1 MATPDQRA
9 SAQTRPVAV
18 LKWTAIVIG
27 SVLVVLLI
35 ALAVLDANADALR
48 GPIARAA
55 SAHLGR
61 AVHIDGRLQLHLLSW
76 TPRVVVN
83 QLRVANPDWVTVRES
98 EGKAAGRAKPGA
110 QTPHEK
116 APHEKAP
123 NEAAEPAAGS
133 PGEPT
138 DMARIGKLEV
148 SLSIPA
154 LFKGEVLLPY
164 LGVDDS
170 DINLVRDT
178 KQRANWD
185 FSTNGPSK
193 PSTKPTRLPV
203 LGSLHLGA
211 GHLIMVD
218 EIRKL
223 HFSGT
228 LAADQAA
235 NGGAQSLSLKG
246 DGSINEQPFEL
257 TATGDPLITAESHQ
271 PYTLASDIRAG
282 RTKVK
287 SRITITKPFD
297 MGSVVADLTASGD
310 DLADLYYLSGLAL
323 PNTAPYTVSAHLQRR
338 GTLLKLTN
346 FKGTLGNSDIHGTLS
361 VETAA
366 ARPILNADLATKLL
380 DIKDLGPTLGTRAAT
395 NPSSLSRQQAREQN
409 PVESTAKARA
419 ATSHAGQTA
428 STQAASTQ
436 TAANG
441 NDANAG
447 STEALH
453 GAKPKSAQTRTA
465 EAQQADA
472 EAAQGE
478 TLLPDAKL
486 DLKRI
491 RGMDA
496 NVKYRAEAVKTE
508 KMSIKEIS
516 LALRLDNGVMT
527 FTPVAFTLP
536 QGTLTSNIKIDGSK
550 DVPEIAIDSR
560 LTEVRLSQFKMK
572 DGQEPLD
579 GTMVGRAILHGRG
592 KSLHEVGSTAEG
604 TLSIAV
610 PHGDIRNAFAE
621 LMGINAANGL
631 GLLLTKNQDKTGI
644 RCGVANFKAEGG
656 VFAAQD
662 IVFDTD
668 KVLITGKGQVDLG
681 TENLDLTL
689 NGQPKKFR
697 FFRIKSSIAL
707 DGTLSKPKVG
717 ITPGNTPGQ
726 IALATALGVLA
737 TPLASVLAF
746 IDPGLAKDADCS
758 SLLAEAESQGA
769 PKESDQ
775 AKDQSRGDP
784 NKQPPNAPIKDAQ
797 RSTKAR
803 SIT

>member
-1 MATPDQRA
+1 MATPEHRA

-27 SVLVVLLI
+27 SLLVVLLI

-83 QLRVANPDWVTVRES
+83 QLRIANPDWVTVQES

-110 QTPHEK
+110 Q
-116 APHEKAP
+116 APHEKASHEGAP
-123 NEAAEPAAGS
+123 DEAAEHPARN

-138 DMARIGKLEV
+138 DMVRIGQLEV

-164 LGVDDS
+164 LGIDDS

-178 KQRANWD
+178 RERANWD

-193 PSTKPTRLPV
+193 PSTRPTRLPV

-211 GHLIMVD
+211 GHLVMVD

-257 TATGDPLITAESHQ
+257 TATGDPLITAESHK
-271 PYTLASDIRAG
+271 PYTLVSDIRAG

-323 PNTAPYTVSAHLQRR
+323 PNTAPYTVSGHLQRR

-380 DIKDLGPTLGTRAAT
+380 DIKDLGPTLGTRAVT

-428 STQAASTQ
+428 STQTASNQ
-436 TAANG
+436 P
-441 NDANAG
+441 DANAG

-472 EAAQGE
+472 KAAKGE

-536 QGTLTSNIKIDGSK
+536 QGTLTSNIKIEGSK

-560 LTEVRLSQFKMK
+560 LTEVRLSQFKTK

-604 TLSIAV
+604 TLSVAV

-668 KVLITGKGQVDLG
+668 KVLITGKGQIDLG

-758 SLLAEAESQGA
+758 SLLAEAEGQGA
-769 PKESDQ
+769 PKETDP
-775 AKDQSRGDP
+775 AKADP
-784 NKQPPNAPIKDAQ
+784 NKQLPPNAPIKDAQ

>member
-1 MATPDQRA
+1 MGIPHKPA

-27 SVLVVLLI
+27 SLLVVLLI
-35 ALAVLDANADALR
+35 ALGVLDANADALR
-48 GPIARAA
+48 GPIARLA

-61 AVHIDGRLQLHLLSW
+61 TVHIDGPLQLHLLSW

-83 QLRVANPDWVTVRES
+83 QLRVANPDWVTKKES

-110 QTPHEK
+110 KDTEENAHD
-116 APHEKAP
+116 
-123 NEAAEPAAGS
+123 AGEHGAKS
-133 PGEPT
+133 AGEPT
-138 DMARIGKLEV
+138 DMVRIGQLQV
-148 SLSIPA
+148 SISIPA

-164 LGVDDS
+164 LGIDDS

-178 KQRANWD
+178 RKRANWD
-185 FSTNGPSK
+185 FTASGTSK
-193 PSTKPTRLPV
+193 PSTKPAKLPV
-203 LGSLHLGA
+203 LGSLHLGG
-211 GHLIMVD
+211 GHLVVSD

-223 HFSGT
+223 HFNGT
-228 LAADQAA
+228 LTADQAA

-257 TATGDPLITAESHQ
+257 TATGDPLVTAESHK

-323 PNTAPYTVSAHLQRR
+323 PNTAPYTVSGHLQRR

-361 VETAA
+361 IETAA
-366 ARPILNADLATKLL
+366 ARPVLNADLATKLL

-395 NPSSLSRQQAREQN
+395 NPSSLSRQQAREHN

-419 ATSHAGQTA
+419 ATSHAAQTA
-428 STQAASTQ
+428 SPQAAS
-436 TAANG
+436 NEP
-441 NDANAG
+441 DSNAG

-465 EAQQADA
+465 EAQQAD
-472 EAAQGE
+472 EKAAKGE

-516 LALRLDNGVMT
+516 LVLALDNGVMT

-536 QGTLTSNIKIDGSK
+536 QGTLTSNIKIDGSQ
-550 DVPEIAIDSR
+550 DIPQIAIDSR

-604 TLSIAV
+604 TLSIVV

-662 IVFDTD
+662 IVIDTD
-668 KVLITGKGQVDLG
+668 KVLITGKGEVDLG
-681 TENLDLTL
+681 TEDLDLTL

-697 FFRIKSSIAL
+697 FFRIKSPIEL
-707 DGTLSKPKVG
+707 GGTLSKPKVG
-717 ITPGNTPGQ
+717 LKPGNTPGQ
-726 IALATALGVLA
+726 VALATALGVLA

-746 IDPGLAKDADCS
+746 VDPGLAKDADCGE
-758 SLLAEAESQGA
+758 LLAEAQRQGA
-769 PKESDQ
+769 PQETDQ
-775 AKDQSRGDP
+775 ATDDP
-784 NKQPPNAPIKDAQ
+784 NKQPPQDAPIKDAQ

>member
-1 MATPDQRA
+1 MVGEPTA
-9 SAQTRPVAV
+9 STRTRPVTA
-18 LKWTAIVIG
+18 LLWTGIVVG
-27 SVLVVLLI
+27 ALLVVLLI
-35 ALAVLDANADALR
+35 TLAVLDADADALR
-48 GPIARAA
+48 GPITRMAA
-55 SAHLGR
+55 AHLGR
-61 AVHIDGRLQLHLLSW
+61 AVHIDGRLQLHLFSW

-83 QLRVANPDWVTVRES
+83 QLRVANPDWVTVKES
-98 EGKAAGRAKPGA
+98 AGKAAGRARPGA
-110 QTPHEK
+110 KDPHEN
-116 APHEKAP
+116 ARHAGEQ
-123 NEAAEPAAGS
+123 AAKSA
-133 PGEPT
+133 GEPT
-138 DMARIGKLEV
+138 DMVRIGRLQV

-164 LGVDDS
+164 LGIDDS

-178 KQRANWD
+178 KGRANWD
-185 FSTNGPSK
+185 FTPNGPSK
-193 PSTKPTRLPV
+193 PSTQPTRLPV
-203 LGSLHLGA
+203 LGSLHLGS
-211 GHLIMVD
+211 GHLVVSD
-218 EIRKL
+218 EVRKL
-223 HFSGT
+223 HFTGT
-228 LAADQAA
+228 VAADQAA

-257 TATGDPLITAESHQ
+257 SATGDPLITAESHK
-271 PYTLASDIRAG
+271 PYTVASDIRAG

-297 MGSVVADLTASGD
+297 LGSVVADLSASGD

-323 PNTAPYTVSAHLQRR
+323 PNTAPYTVSGHLQRR

-346 FKGTLGNSDIHGTLS
+346 FKGTLGNSDIHGTMS
-361 VETAA
+361 IETAA
-366 ARPILNADLATKLL
+366 ARPVLNADLATRLL

-395 NPSSLSRQQAREQN
+395 TPSSLSRQQSREHN

-419 ATSHAGQTA
+419 ATAHAAQTA
-428 STQAASTQ
+428 SNKPDS
-436 TAANG
+436 
-441 NDANAG
+441 NAG
-447 STEALH
+447 STEGLH
-453 GAKPKSAQTRTA
+453 GAKPKSAETRTA
-465 EAQQADA
+465 EAQQADVK
-472 EAAQGE
+472 AAQGE

-516 LALRLDNGVMT
+516 LVLRLDNGVLT

-536 QGTLTSNIKIDGSK
+536 QGTLTSNIRVDGSK
-550 DVPEIAIDSR
+550 DIPEIAIDSR
-560 LTEVRLSQFKMK
+560 LTAVRLSQFKMK
-572 DGQEPLD
+572 DGEEPLD

-604 TLSIAV
+604 TLSVVV

-631 GLLLTKNQDKTGI
+631 GLLLTRNQEKTGI

-662 IVFDTD
+662 IVIDTD
-668 KVLITGKGQVDLG
+668 KVLITGKGEVDLG
-681 TENLDLTL
+681 TEDLDLTL

-697 FFRIKSSIAL
+697 FFRIKSPIEL
-707 DGTLSKPKVG
+707 GGTLSKPEVG
-717 ITPGNTPGQ
+717 LKPGNTPGQ
-726 IALATALGVLA
+726 VALATALGVLA

-746 IDPGLAKDADCS
+746 VDPGLAKDADCGA
-758 SLLAEAESQGA
+758 LLAEAQRQGA
-769 PKESDQ
+769 PQ
-775 AKDQSRGDP
+775 AADDP
-784 NKQPPNAPIKDAQ
+784 NKQPPKDAPIKDAQ

>member
-1 MATPDQRA
+1 MASSEPTT
-9 SAQTRPVAV
+9 SAQTRPLRV
-18 LKWTAIVIG
+18 LRWTAITIG
-27 SVLVVLLI
+27 GLLVVLLI

-48 GPIARAA
+48 GPISRMA

-61 AVHIDGRLQLHLLSW
+61 EVRIDGHLQLHLLSW

-83 QLRVANPDWVTVRES
+83 QLRVANPDWVTVKES

-110 QTPHEK
+110 RS
-116 APHEKAP
+116 A
-123 NEAAEPAAGS
+123 NEAAQAAKKS
-133 PGEPT
+133 PDEPT
-138 DMARIGKLEV
+138 DMVRIGKLQV

-170 DINLVRDT
+170 DIDLVRDAE
-178 KQRANWD
+178 QRANWD
-185 FSTNGPSK
+185 FSTHGLSKSK
-193 PSTKPTRLPV
+193 PSTKPIKLPV
-203 LGSLHLGA
+203 LGALHLGA
-211 GHLIMVD
+211 GHFVVVD
-218 EIRKL
+218 EVRKL

-228 LAADQAA
+228 VAADQAA

-246 DGSINEQPFEL
+246 DGSINDQPFEL
-257 TATGDPLITAESHQ
+257 SATGDPLITAESHK
-271 PYTLASDIRAG
+271 PYTVASDIRAG

-297 MGSVVADLTASGD
+297 MGSVVADLSASGD

-323 PNTAPYTVSAHLQRR
+323 PNTAPYTVSGHLQRQ
-338 GTLLKLTN
+338 GTSLKLTN
-346 FKGTLGNSDIHGTLS
+346 FKGTLGNSDIHGTMS
-361 VETAA
+361 IETAT
-366 ARPILNADLATKLL
+366 ARPVLNADLYTKVL
-380 DIKDLGPTLGTRAAT
+380 DIKDLGPTLGSRAAKD
-395 NPSSLSRQQAREQN
+395 PSSLSQQQAHEQN
-409 PVESTAKARA
+409 PLKSTEKARSATAHA
-419 ATSHAGQTA
+419 AQT
-428 STQAASTQ
+428 T
-436 TAANG
+436 
-441 NDANAG
+441 ANAG
-447 STEALH
+447 DSNAGNTEGLH
-453 GAKPKSAQTRTA
+453 GAKPKSAQVRTA
-465 EAQQADA
+465 EAKDAD
-472 EAAQGE
+472 EKAAKGD

-496 NVKYRAEAVKTE
+496 NVKYHAEAVKTE
-508 KMSIKEIS
+508 KMSINEIF
-516 LALRLDNGVMT
+516 LALKLDNGVLS
-527 FTPVAFTLP
+527 FTPVSFTLP
-536 QGTLTSNIKIDGSK
+536 QGKLASNITVDGSK
-550 DVPEIAIDSR
+550 DIPEVSIDSR

-579 GTMVGRAILHGRG
+579 GTMVGRAILKGRG

-631 GLLLTKNQDKTGI
+631 GLILTKNQEKTAI

-668 KVLITGKGQVDLG
+668 KVLITGKGEVDLG
-681 TENLDLTL
+681 TENVDLTL

-717 ITPGNTPGQ
+717 LTAGNTPGQ
-726 IALATALGVLA
+726 IALATALGVVA

-758 SLLAEAESQGA
+758 SLLAEARGQGTPQSQDEA
-769 PKESDQ
+769 
-775 AKDQSRGDP
+775 
-784 NKQPPNAPIKDAQ
+784 NKQPPPKDAPIKDAQ

>member
-1 MATPDQRA
+1 MATTSEPTP
-9 SAQTRPVAV
+9 SAQTRPVKVLRWAAV
-18 LKWTAIVIG
+18 VLGAL
-27 SVLVVLLI
+27 LVVLLI

-48 GPIARAA
+48 VPIARMA

-83 QLRVANPDWVTVRES
+83 QLRIANPDWVTVQES

-110 QTPHEK
+110 QTPREK
-116 APHEKAP
+116 APH
-123 NEAAEPAAGS
+123 EAAEPAARN

-138 DMARIGKLEV
+138 DMVRIGKLEL

-164 LGVDDS
+164 LGIDDS

-193 PSTKPTRLPV
+193 PSTKPTRLPM

-211 GHLIMVD
+211 GHLVMAD

-228 LAADQAA
+228 IAADQAA

-257 TATGDPLITAESHQ
+257 TATGDPLVTAESHK
-271 PYTLASDIRAG
+271 PYTLASEIRAG

-287 SRITITKPFD
+287 SRITITKPFE

-323 PNTAPYTVSAHLQRR
+323 PNTAPYTVSGHLERR

-361 VETAA
+361 IETAA

-380 DIKDLGPTLGTRAAT
+380 DIKDLGPTLGTRAVT

-428 STQAASTQ
+428 PTKTAATQ
-436 TAANG
+436 TAANEP
-441 NDANAG
+441 DANAG

-453 GAKPKSAQTRTA
+453 GAQPKSAQVRTV
-465 EAQQADA
+465 EAKNAD
-472 EAAQGE
+472 EKAAKGE

-496 NVKYRAEAVKTE
+496 KVKYHAEAVKTE
-508 KMSIKEIS
+508 KMSINEIF
-516 LALRLDNGVMT
+516 LALKLDNGVLS
-527 FTPVAFTLP
+527 FTPVSFTLP
-536 QGTLTSNIKIDGSK
+536 QGNLTSNITVDGSK
-550 DVPEIAIDSR
+550 DIPEVSIDSR
-560 LTEVRLSQFKMK
+560 LTAVRLSQFKMK

-604 TLSIAV
+604 TLSLVV
-610 PHGDIRNAFAE
+610 PHGDVRNAFAE

-668 KVLITGKGQVDLG
+668 KVLITGKGQIDLG

-717 ITPGNTPGQ
+717 LTPGNTPGQ
-726 IALATALGVLA
+726 VALATALAVVA

-758 SLLAEAESQGA
+758 ALLAEARSQGA
-769 PKESDQ
+769 PEV
-775 AKDQSRGDP
+775 KDDT
-784 NKQPPNAPIKDAQ
+784 KPPPADAPIKDAQ

>member
-1 MATPDQRA
+1 MATREPTT
-9 SAQTRPVAV
+9 SAQTRPVTV
-18 LKWTAIVIG
+18 LKWTAITVAG
-27 SVLVVLLI
+27 LLVVLLI

-48 GPIARAA
+48 GPLARAA

-61 AVHIDGRLQLHLLSW
+61 AVRIDGRLQLHLLSW

-83 QLRVANPDWVTVRES
+83 QLRIANPAWVT
-98 EGKAAGRAKPGA
+98 K
-110 QTPHEK
+110 HE
-116 APHEKAP
+116 
-123 NEAAEPAAGS
+123 
-133 PGEPT
+133 

-170 DINLVRDT
+170 DIDLVRDS

-193 PSTKPTRLPV
+193 PSTKPTKLPV
-203 LGSLHLGA
+203 LGALHLGG
-211 GHLIMVD
+211 GHLVIAD

-223 HFSGT
+223 HFNGT
-228 LAADQAA
+228 IAADQAA

-257 TATGDPLITAESHQ
+257 TATGDPLVTAESHK

-287 SRITITKPFD
+287 SRITINKPFD
-297 MGSVVADLTASGD
+297 MGSVVADMSASGD

-323 PNTAPYTVSAHLQRR
+323 PNTAPYTVSGHLQRQ

-346 FKGTLGNSDIHGTLS
+346 FKGTLGNSDIHGTIS

-366 ARPILNADLATKLL
+366 ARPILDAELFTKLL
-380 DIKDLGPTLGTRAAT
+380 DIKDLGPTLGTRATT
-395 NPSSLSRQQAREQN
+395 NPSSLSQQQAREQN
-409 PVESTAKARA
+409 PLKSTEKARA
-419 ATSHAGQTA
+419 ATAHAAQT
-428 STQAASTQ
+428 T
-436 TAANG
+436 
-441 NDANAG
+441 ANAADPNTG
-447 STEALH
+447 NTQGNTEGLH
-453 GAKPKSAQTRTA
+453 GAKPKSAQVRTA
-465 EAQQADA
+465 EAKNADA
-472 EAAQGE
+472 KAAQGE

-496 NVKYRAEAVKTE
+496 NVKYHAEAVKTE
-508 KMSIKEIS
+508 KMSIKEIF
-516 LALRLDNGVMT
+516 LALKLEKGVLS
-527 FTPVAFTLP
+527 FTPVSFTLP
-536 QGTLTSNIKIDGSK
+536 QGKLTSNITVDGSK
-550 DVPEIAIDSR
+550 DVPEVSIDSR
-560 LTEVRLSQFKMK
+560 ITDVRLSQFKMK

-579 GTMVGRAILHGRG
+579 GTMVGRAILKGRG
-592 KSLHEVGSTAEG
+592 KSLHEVGSTAAG
-604 TLSIAV
+604 TMSIVV

-631 GLLLTKNQDKTGI
+631 GLILTKNQDKTGI

-681 TENLDLTL
+681 TEDLDLTL

-717 ITPGNTPGQ
+717 LTPGNTPGQ
-726 IALATALGVLA
+726 VALATVLGVVA

-758 SLLAEAESQGA
+758 SLLAEARSQGA
-769 PKESDQ
+769 PEVKED
-775 AKDQSRGDP
+775 AP
-784 NKQPPNAPIKDAQ
+784 NKQPPKDAPIKDAQ